1 MSELPTMSSADEPER
16 RDVPEM
22 RAVADSKTLG
32 QYLMAVRSETYAH
45 PKVNFER
52 VATVWSGLTGR
63 TFSAYEVGL
72 MLLGLKLA
80 RLVTGHHEDSLD
92 DIEGYVECLRSL
104 ND

>member
-1 MSELPTMSSADEPER
+1 MSPDHT
-16 RDVPEM
+16 
-22 RAVADSKTLG
+22 VATLSKTLG

-80 RLVTGHHEDSLD
+80 RLVNGHHEDSLD